1 MKEHSKK
8 LFIEMATIVMVAV
21 VVGLAWNFTLLRDA
35 GTGNLSASKPQP
47 VITATD
53 GKSMT
58 PAPLVQVRELFERK
72 EAVFVDAREGSVFSA
87 GHIKGAVS
95 LPVGEFVSRL
105 KAFRAAAPLESLL
118 VIYCSGYGCHDSK
131 SLGEKLMADGY
142 RSILIYE
149 GGYPEWKDAGLPVE
163 GATP

>member
-1 MKEHSKK
+1 MKEHTKK
-8 LFIEMATIVMVAV
+8 LFVEMATIVIIAV
-21 VVGLAWNFTLLRDA
+21 VTGILWNFTLLRDA
-35 GTGNLSASKPQP
+35 GTGKLSASKPQT

-53 GKSMT
+53 GKSMI
-58 PAPLVQVRELFERK
+58 PAPLVQVQELFERK
-72 EAVFVDAREGSVFSA
+72 EAVFVDAREGSVFSG

-95 LPVGEFVSRL
+95 LPVGEFDSRL
-105 KAFRAAAPLESLL
+105 KAFRAAAPINSLL

-131 SLGEKLMADGY
+131 SLGEKLLADGY
-142 RSILIYE
+142 RRILIYE